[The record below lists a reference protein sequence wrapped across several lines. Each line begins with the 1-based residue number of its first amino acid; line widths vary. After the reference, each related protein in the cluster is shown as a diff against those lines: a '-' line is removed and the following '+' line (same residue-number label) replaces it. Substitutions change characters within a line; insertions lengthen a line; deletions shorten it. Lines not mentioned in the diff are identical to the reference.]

1 MSCGNWQNL
10 PHHVFGDIMTMA
22 GRESLQN
29 VQNCR
34 QVCQSWN
41 VMISLM
47 TKHNKDTIRRKV
59 ESLVSEI
66 RVIWVRS
73 NSMIKTA
80 ANLAHH
86 GMLGSMNWMNLYD
99 VDLASVPAE
108 HLASLASCVTIGV
121 GIYNVS
127 NCDLISILDSVKC
140 EQLNFDKQTLG
151 SEETQALLRAMESN
165 VKKVV
170 LGISGI
176 TGIREEVILDITV
189 VTQYS
194 GKGKCWGVDFHG
206 YTARRYKEEVKT
218 WVKRINWT
226 LIWSPV
232 FLISFNR

>member
-47 TKHNKDTIRRKV
+47 TKYNKDSIRKKV

-66 RVIWVRS
+66 KGVFFWVHPIS
-73 NSMIKTA
+73 KIITA
-80 ANLAHH
+80 ASLAHH
-86 GMLGSMNWMNLYD
+86 GVLGSMNSMDLNN

-108 HLASLASCVTIGV
+108 HLASLPSCVTMDV

-127 NCDLISILDSVKC
+127 NCDLVSILDSVKC
-140 EQLNFDKQTLG
+140 EQLLFDKQTLS
-151 SEETQALLRAMESN
+151 SEETQALVRAMESN
-165 VKKVV
+165 VQEVV
-170 LGISGI
+170 LGVRG
-176 TGIREEVILDITV
+176 EVILDITALD
-189 VTQYS
+189 QYS
-194 GKGKCWGVDFHG
+194 GEGKCWRVICYG
-206 YTARRYKEEVKT
+206 YTAIRYRQEVKT
-218 WVKRINWT
+218 WVRRINWT
-226 LIWSPV
+226 LFPV
-232 FLISFNR
+232 PPYVPVLRFSR